1 MRAARSARRRASK
14 ELATYRL
21 RESKGSGLQAEVRTN
36 CSQRRVSWKGF
47 ATASDGAT
55 IATGDSDGNWS
66 KRRLRMVR
74 AAAPSTAETTSASR
88 WRKAAASVLMPPLR
102 LKDDG
107 LVRHP
112 GFAGREPRSAG
123 VSCGRTSRRSE
134 GGITMSLPQ
143 CVDFPNLQ
151 VLLSLPRAGSNR
163 TLNPKP
169 DTTITLTERSEQNSP
184 LLIRSPLHLV
194 QHDLITPDACSDS

>member
-21 RESKGSGLQAEVRTN
+21 RESKGSGLAD

-55 IATGDSDGNWS
+55 IATGDSDGQLVEKVATYGEGGGPLN
-66 KRRLRMVR
+66 R
-74 AAAPSTAETTSASR
+74 ADDISEPMEEGSCFGAHA
-88 WRKAAASVLMPPLR
+88 PLR

-184 LLIRSPLHLV
+184 LLIRSPLNLV
-194 QHDLITPDACSDS
+194 HHLITPDACSDS